1 MKSVKTYFAASIIAL
16 SLSCFGGQK
25 TVDLFNG
32 ENLEGWKFFV
42 ENSAAKPGDVFS
54 VKNGLIH
61 IKGKPF
67 GFMYTENKYS
77 NFRLHVEWKYPIEG
91 SNSGIF
97 LFLQEPTKELW
108 PNAVECQLCSG
119 RAGDFVL
126 LGGSDVSEY
135 KAPEGKPR
143 PKFPVVERFVKERE
157 NPVGEWN
164 SVDII
169 CKDGNIE
176 VYINGTLQNIGTKSA
191 HSSGYIGL
199 QSEGGDIL
207 FRNVRLTPI
216 D

>member
-1 MKSVKTYFAASIIAL
+1 M
-16 SLSCFGGQK
+16 
-25 TVDLFNG
+25 DLFNG

-135 KAPEGKPR
+135 KAPEGILGEIGQTDFGSGFIGK
-143 PKFPVVERFVKERE
+143 E
-157 NPVGEWN
+157 NPFVGFG
-164 SVDII
+164 V
-169 CKDGNIE
+169 
-176 VYINGTLQNIGTKSA
+176 LQIGWRFHKTDSFLD
-191 HSSGYIGL
+191 YL
-199 QSEGGDIL
+199 
-207 FRNVRLTPI
+207 V
-216 D
+216 

>member
-1 MKSVKTYFAASIIAL
+1 MLLGGFSEPRHNEPGCILL
-16 SLSCFGGQK
+16 SRPTVGSEEIVAPCSDRELDDPGEAHAIRSC
-25 TVDLFNG
+25 L
-32 ENLEGWKFFV
+32 
-42 ENSAAKPGDVFS
+42 A
-54 VKNGLIH
+54 

-164 SVDII
+164 SADII

-176 VYINGTLQNIGTKSA
+176 VYINGALQNIGTKSA
-191 HSSGYIGL
+191 HSKGYIGL